1 MSWRGAKVMHPR
13 AVELGA
19 LYGVEIHVRS
29 SFGEGPGT
37 VITGGTSLEHLET
50 RETLAGIVHDLDVSR
65 VTLNGIRTGPGTL
78 SRVFAP
84 LAERGI
90 SVDVIVES
98 GVKGGAADV
107 AFTVRRADF
116 AEARRLAGEVAGS
129 LGGEVEGEEDLGKV
143 SVVGTGMLNRPV
155 TPPRMFASLG
165 EAGIPIR
172 MVSTSEIQVTC
183 VLPAERVEEAV
194 RVLHRTSNWRREMFS
209 GTFTALVTPF
219 RNGEV
224 DVEALEGMVEF
235 QIQHGV
241 SGLVPCGTT
250 GETPAM
256 SEAEDR
262 VVVETVVRIANGRV
276 PIIAGTGSN
285 STDMAIKYTKMAQE
299 VGADGSLQ
307 VAPYYNKPTQ
317 EGLYRHFAAIAES
330 TELPLVLYNIPGRTG
345 VTISAETMARLA
357 EIPNI
362 VGVKDSTLSMNM
374 ISDVIRLCG
383 EEFDVLSGDDPMT
396 LPLVALGGRG

>member
-1 MSWRGAKVMHPR
+1 
-13 AVELGA
+13 
-19 LYGVEIHVRS
+19 
-29 SFGEGPGT
+29 
-37 VITGGTSLEHLET
+37 
-50 RETLAGIVHDLDVSR
+50 
-65 VTLNGIRTGPGTL
+65 
-78 SRVFAP
+78 
-84 LAERGI
+84 
-90 SVDVIVES
+90 
-98 GVKGGAADV
+98 
-107 AFTVRRADF
+107 
-116 AEARRLAGEVAGS
+116 
-129 LGGEVEGEEDLGKV
+129 
-143 SVVGTGMLNRPV
+143 
-155 TPPRMFASLG
+155 
-165 EAGIPIR
+165 
-172 MVSTSEIQVTC
+172 
-183 VLPAERVEEAV
+183 
-194 RVLHRTSNWRREMFS
+194 MFS

-262 VVVETVVRIANGRV
+262 VVVGTVVRIANGRV

-330 TELPLVLYNIPGRTG
+330 TELPLVLYNIPGRTS

-396 LPLVALGGRG
+396 LPLVALGGRGVISVASNVAPGAVSDMVRAVLEGDWERGRELHYELLPLFRALFVETNPIPVKTAASLLGLCSDEMRLPLVPMEGENLRALQETLDRSAHLLPTPEEV

>member
-1 MSWRGAKVMHPR
+1 
-13 AVELGA
+13 
-19 LYGVEIHVRS
+19 
-29 SFGEGPGT
+29 
-37 VITGGTSLEHLET
+37 
-50 RETLAGIVHDLDVSR
+50 
-65 VTLNGIRTGPGTL
+65 
-78 SRVFAP
+78 
-84 LAERGI
+84 
-90 SVDVIVES
+90 
-98 GVKGGAADV
+98 
-107 AFTVRRADF
+107 
-116 AEARRLAGEVAGS
+116 
-129 LGGEVEGEEDLGKV
+129 
-143 SVVGTGMLNRPV
+143 
-155 TPPRMFASLG
+155 
-165 EAGIPIR
+165 
-172 MVSTSEIQVTC
+172 
-183 VLPAERVEEAV
+183 
-194 RVLHRTSNWRREMFS
+194 MFS

-262 VVVETVVRIANGRV
+262 VVVETVVRITNGRV
-276 PIIAGTGSN
+276 PVIAGTGSN

-396 LPLVALGGRG
+396 LPLVALGGRGVISVASNVAPGAVSDMVRAVLEGDWERGRELHYELLPLFRALFVETNPIPVKTAASLLGLCSDEMRLPLVPMEGENLRALQETLDRSAHLLPTPEEV

>member
-1 MSWRGAKVMHPR
+1 
-13 AVELGA
+13 
-19 LYGVEIHVRS
+19 
-29 SFGEGPGT
+29 
-37 VITGGTSLEHLET
+37 
-50 RETLAGIVHDLDVSR
+50 
-65 VTLNGIRTGPGTL
+65 
-78 SRVFAP
+78 
-84 LAERGI
+84 
-90 SVDVIVES
+90 
-98 GVKGGAADV
+98 
-107 AFTVRRADF
+107 
-116 AEARRLAGEVAGS
+116 
-129 LGGEVEGEEDLGKV
+129 
-143 SVVGTGMLNRPV
+143 
-155 TPPRMFASLG
+155 
-165 EAGIPIR
+165 
-172 MVSTSEIQVTC
+172 
-183 VLPAERVEEAV
+183 
-194 RVLHRTSNWRREMFS
+194 MFS

-219 RNGEV
+219 RNGVV

-262 VVVETVVRIANGRV
+262 VVVGTVVRIANGRV

-396 LPLVALGGRG
+396 LPLVALGGRGVISVASNVAPGAVSDMVRAVLEGDWERGRELHYELLPLFRALFVETNPIPVKTAASLLGLCSDEMRLPLVPMEGENLRALQEILDRSAHLLPTPEEV

>member
-1 MSWRGAKVMHPR
+1 
-13 AVELGA
+13 
-19 LYGVEIHVRS
+19 
-29 SFGEGPGT
+29 
-37 VITGGTSLEHLET
+37 
-50 RETLAGIVHDLDVSR
+50 
-65 VTLNGIRTGPGTL
+65 
-78 SRVFAP
+78 
-84 LAERGI
+84 
-90 SVDVIVES
+90 
-98 GVKGGAADV
+98 
-107 AFTVRRADF
+107 
-116 AEARRLAGEVAGS
+116 
-129 LGGEVEGEEDLGKV
+129 
-143 SVVGTGMLNRPV
+143 
-155 TPPRMFASLG
+155 
-165 EAGIPIR
+165 
-172 MVSTSEIQVTC
+172 
-183 VLPAERVEEAV
+183 
-194 RVLHRTSNWRREMFS
+194 MFS

-262 VVVETVVRIANGRV
+262 VVVETVVRITNGRV
-276 PIIAGTGSN
+276 PVIAGTGSN

-330 TELPLVLYNIPGRTG
+330 TKLPLVLYNIPGRTG

-396 LPLVALGGRG
+396 LPLVALGGRGVISVASNVAPGAVSDMVRAMLEGEWERGRELHYELLPLFRALFVETNPIPVKTAASLLGLCSDEMRLPLVPMEGENLRALQETLDRSAHLLPTPEEV

>member
-1 MSWRGAKVMHPR
+1 
-13 AVELGA
+13 
-19 LYGVEIHVRS
+19 
-29 SFGEGPGT
+29 
-37 VITGGTSLEHLET
+37 
-50 RETLAGIVHDLDVSR
+50 
-65 VTLNGIRTGPGTL
+65 
-78 SRVFAP
+78 
-84 LAERGI
+84 
-90 SVDVIVES
+90 
-98 GVKGGAADV
+98 
-107 AFTVRRADF
+107 
-116 AEARRLAGEVAGS
+116 
-129 LGGEVEGEEDLGKV
+129 
-143 SVVGTGMLNRPV
+143 
-155 TPPRMFASLG
+155 
-165 EAGIPIR
+165 
-172 MVSTSEIQVTC
+172 
-183 VLPAERVEEAV
+183 
-194 RVLHRTSNWRREMFS
+194 MFS

-262 VVVETVVRIANGRV
+262 VVVETVMRVTNGRV

-330 TELPLVLYNIPGRTG
+330 TDLPLVLYNIPGRTG

-374 ISDVIRLCG
+374 ISDVISLCG

-396 LPLVALGGRG
+396 LPLIALGGRGVISVASNVAPGAVCDMVRALLEGDWERGRELHYELLPLFRALFVETNPIPVKTAASLLGLCSDEMRLPLVPMEGENLRLLQETLDRSAHLLPTPEEV